1 MFLEER
7 GGERFSIVFE
17 VSERF
22 AVSVLGVGLESEC
35 ELSAEVGALCVF

>member
-35 ELSAEVGALCVF
+35 ELSAEVGALRVF